1 MKRIVFISAI
11 LCVLCGCSTYK
22 SFKSPDINT
31 GSLYGDA
38 TVLADTAKSVP
49 AWQVM
54 FPDNQLQSLIQKAIS
69 SNVDLEIARLNI
81 EQAEEVLKTSKMA
94 FLPSLTIEPTG
105 GVSSFDNSKAA
116 YTYNLPLTTQWE
128 LDIFGKLHNSK
139 RQSQAAV
146 EQTQEYALMVQTL
159 LVSSI
164 ANGYYTLIMLDEQLK
179 ITNDCIENLK
189 TNLDVIVALKEAGM
203 QTEAAV
209 NQATANYYEIQ
220 VSKKSL
226 EKQIRNTEN
235 SLVLLINE
243 PPQNIERNSFSEEQ
257 SFGVDLSESISIE
270 ALSNRPDV
278 KNAEYNLK
286 QNFYG
291 VNVARAALYPS
302 LNLSGSA
309 GWTNNM
315 GGVIVNPG
323 KILLSALGSLTQPLF
338 NKGVNRANLN
348 IAKINYEKSLL
359 SFHQSLLSA
368 GVEVNDALLQC
379 QNSKEKLLLREL
391 QVKANEDAVEN
402 STELMKNSSN
412 TYLEVLIA
420 QNSLLQSRLSQ
431 VSDWFEHVQGTI
443 NLYKALGG
451 GIN

>member
-1 MKRIVFISAI
+1 MRKTII
-11 LCVLCGCSTYK
+11 LSTALFLICSCSTYK
-22 SFKSPDINT
+22 TFESPEIDTTNV
-31 GSLYGDA
+31 YGDDIGI
-38 TVLADTAKSVP
+38 ADTTANVP
-49 AWQVM
+49 SWQTM
-54 FPDNQLQSLIQKAIS
+54 FVDNELQSLIRKAIS
-69 SNVDLEIARLNI
+69 SNVNLEIARLDI
-81 EQAEEVLKTSKMA
+81 EQAEEVFKTTKMA
-94 FLPSLTIEPTG
+94 FLPSLMFEPNG
-105 GVSSFDNSKAA
+105 GVSSFDSSKAS
-116 YTYNLPLTTQWE
+116 YSYNLPLTTQWE
-128 LDIFGKLHNSK
+128 LDIFGKLRNNKHQSK
-139 RQSQAAV
+139 AAV
-146 EQTQEYALMVQTL
+146 EQSREYALMVQTQL
-159 LVSSI
+159 I
-164 ANGYYTLIMLDEQLK
+164 ASVANAYYTLIMLDEQLK

-220 VSKKSL
+220 VSRKTL

-235 SLVLLINE
+235 SLVRLLNE
-243 PPQNIERNSFSEEQ
+243 PPQTIERNTFVEEQ
-257 SFGVDLSESISIE
+257 AFGFDLNESISIE
-270 ALSNRPDV
+270 ALANRSDV
-278 KNAEYNLK
+278 KSAEHNLQ

-302 LNLSGSA
+302 LNLSGNA
-309 GWTNNM
+309 GWTNGI

-323 KILLSALGSLTQPLF
+323 KLLLSALGSLTQPLF
-338 NKGVNRANLN
+338 NKGVHRANLN

-359 SFHQSLLSA
+359 SFHQTLLNA
-368 GVEVNDALLQC
+368 GVEVNDALTQF
-379 QNSKEKLLLREL
+379 QNSKEKLLLRGL

-451 GIN
+451 GVN